1 MQMRTGYGK
10 WAVLL
15 AALLIFSLALAGCG
29 KPAAEK
35 GAGQSGQSGQGS
47 QGGGQEPIKI
57 GVVLDI
63 TGPASSLG
71 VPERDSIKLV
81 EEELAAK
88 GGINGRPVQIIVL
101 DNESDETKSLLA
113 AKKLLEQEKVVA
125 LVGTSAS
132 GTSMAIKEAA
142 QKAEVPMVS
151 AAASI
156 KIVAPVEQSKW
167 VFKTAH
173 SDVVVAQRMIDYLKA
188 KNIKKV
194 AFMSMNN
201 TFGDSGLKEFSKV
214 AEQEGI
220 TIVAK
225 EKFDAGDKDMTAQL
239 TRVKGT
245 DAQGVVVWAIPPS
258 ASIVTANYRQL
269 GIKLPLI
276 HSHGIGNK
284 KFIELAGGAANGVV
298 FPIGKLVVAEDLP
311 DSDPQKAVLVK
322 YAKDFE
328 AKYGSRSTFGGHAW
342 DAIQIVVKAIEKA
355 GDDKAKIREEIEKTQ
370 GFAGISGT
378 FDMSATDHNGLT
390 KEDLI
395 MVEIVDGKWK
405 LVK

>member
-1 MQMRTGYGK
+1 MQMTTRYRK
-10 WAVLL
+10 WVVLL
-15 AALLIFSLALAGCG
+15 ATVTIFALTLAGCG
-29 KPAAEK
+29 GKPAGEQGAKPAEQTPSAK
-35 GAGQSGQSGQGS
+35 
-47 QGGGQEPIKI
+47 EPIKI

-63 TGPASSLG
+63 TGLSSSLG

-81 EEELAAK
+81 EEELNAK

-156 KIVAPVEQSKW
+156 KIVTPLENSKW

-173 SDVVVAQRMIDYLKA
+173 SDVVVAKRMIEYMKS
-188 KNIKKV
+188 KNITKV
-194 AFMSMNN
+194 AFLSMNN
-201 TFGDSGLKEFSKV
+201 TFGDSGLKEFGAV
-214 AEQEGI
+214 AAQEGI
-220 TIVAK
+220 NIVAK
-225 EKFDAGDKDMTAQL
+225 EKFEAGDKDMTAQL

-245 DAQGVVVWAIPPS
+245 DAQAVVVWAIPPS

-284 KFIELAGGAANGVV
+284 KFIDLAAGAANGVI

-311 DSDPQKAVLVK
+311 DSDPQKTVLVK

-328 AKYGSRSTFGGHAW
+328 AKYGSRSTFGGHAY
-342 DAIQIVVKAIEKA
+342 DAIQLVVKAIEKA
-355 GDDKAKIREEIEKTQ
+355 GDDKAKIRDELENTK

-378 FDMSATDHNGLT
+378 FDMSATDHNGLLT
-390 KEDLI
+390 DDLI

-405 LVK
+405 LAK

>member
-1 MQMRTGYGK
+1 MKTGYRK

-15 AALLIFSLALAGCG
+15 ATLMIISLALAGCG
-29 KPAAEK
+29 SPAADK
-35 GAGQSGQSGQGS
+35 GTQQGGQTGQGS
-47 QGGGQEPIKI
+47 QGGGKEPIKI
-57 GVVLDI
+57 GVILDI
-63 TGPASSLG
+63 TGPSSSLG

-88 GGINGRPVQIIVL
+88 GGINGRPVQIIIL

-125 LVGTSAS
+125 LVGTSTS

-142 QKAEVPMVS
+142 QKAGVPMVS

-156 KIVAPVEQSKW
+156 KIVTPVEQSKW

-173 SDVVVAQRMIDYLKA
+173 SDVVVAQRMIEYLKA
-188 KNIKKV
+188 KSIKKV

-201 TFGDSGLKEFSKV
+201 TYGDSGLKEFTKV

-225 EKFDAGDKDMTAQL
+225 EKFEAGDKDMTAQL

-284 KFIELAGGAANGVV
+284 KFIELAGNAANGVV

-322 YAKDFE
+322 YAQDFE
-328 AKYGSRSTFGGHAW
+328 AKYGPRSTFGGHAW
-342 DAIQIVVKAIEKA
+342 DAIQIVLKSIEKA
-355 GDDKAKIREEIEKTQ
+355 GDDKAKIRDEIENTQ

-390 KEDLI
+390 KDDLI